1 MNLDKI
7 GRFIAQRRKEAN
19 LTQAQL
25 AEKLNITDRAVSKW
39 ETGKSM
45 PDSSVMLPLCEIL
58 KISANDLLSG
68 EIVNESSYN
77 EQMEKNLLDMVTQK
91 QDADKRLLF
100 SEIIMTSLALLFLF
114 TMVFVSALVPMK
126 EWLRITFILGGV
138 AVTLLTCIMAL
149 KIEQV
154 AGYYECAK
162 CGHKYVPSF
171 KNVLM
176 APHMGRTR
184 KMKCPRC
191 GKKSWHKKV
200 INKD

>member
-100 SEIIMTSLALLFLF
+100 SEIIMMSLALLFLF

-126 EWLRITFILGGV
+126 EWLRITVILGGV
-138 AVTLLTCIMAL
+138 LVTVLTCIMAL
-149 KIEQV
+149 KIEQI